1 LGTSGRK
8 EALPLREAWVQR
20 QFLQAAAIEAPVV
33 FGCARPPFTL
43 IVDLGEGLF
52 TKQWWRGA
60 ATLAALVLW
69 ALMLGP
75 GIAPLPAGTPAEPA
89 LAVQEQWEA
98 IGVSSASEGARS
110 GIRMAAGPRAVPI
123 AQAPERAF
131 VDLFATVGRDGLAR
145 SLVRVGAAS
154 GDAVHV
160 EKVIRADGA
169 RIVPG
174 TIASITLGRKG
185 AAGQRPVE
193 SVVLRAALDMRLSV
207 SRAPGGLV
215 LTRLPVPVDRTPLR
229 IRGRAGDGL
238 YWSLRAAGASTQS
251 ATAFLKALATQIDV
265 GEIAPNDRF
274 DLILANRRSADGESR
289 AGPLLYAGLDRNC
302 DTSLQLVAWTIGGKS
317 SWINAAGPSLAPAT
331 DAMIWPVN
339 ARITSGFGLRV
350 HPILRFARMHR
361 GLDFGAGWG
370 TPIHAAA
377 DGQVTKAGWAG
388 GYGRQV
394 RVAHGGGMATS
405 YSHMSRMAVEPGA
418 YVRQGQL
425 IGYVGSSGLS
435 TGPHLHY
442 EVLQDGRAVNPM
454 SVRFASAPATDP
466 AMMDAVKARLKALL
480 RVGTRA

>member
-1 LGTSGRK
+1 M
-8 EALPLREAWVQR
+8 REAWIQR
-20 QFLQAAAIEAPVV
+20 QWAQAGAIEAPIG
-33 FGCARPPFTL
+33 FGRARPPFTL
-43 IVDLGEGLF
+43 LVDLGEGLF
-52 TKQWWRGA
+52 TRQWWRGA

-75 GIAPLPAGTPAEPA
+75 GFEPLPAGTPAAPA
-89 LAVQEQWEA
+89 TAVQEQWDA
-98 IGVSSASEGARS
+98 VGVASSADGSRS
-110 GIRMAAGPRAVPI
+110 GWRMAAGPKVEPI

-131 VDLFATVGRDGLAR
+131 IELFVTVGRDGLAR
-145 SLVRVGAAS
+145 SLVRGGAAP
-154 GDAVHV
+154 GDAVQA
-160 EKVIRADGA
+160 EKLMRADGA

-185 AAGQRPVE
+185 AGGQRPVE
-193 SVVLRAALDMRLSV
+193 SVSLRAALDMRLSV
-207 SRAPGGLV
+207 VRAEAGLT
-215 LTRLPVPVDRTPLR
+215 LTRMPVPVDRTPVR

-238 YWSLRAAGASTQS
+238 YWALRAAGASSQS
-251 ATAFLKALATQIDV
+251 AASYLKALATQIDV
-265 GEIAPNDRF
+265 GEIAPDDRF

-289 AGPLLYAGLDRNC
+289 VGPLLYAGLDRNGGA
-302 DTSLQLVAWTIGGKS
+302 SLQLVAWTVGGKA
-317 SWINAAGPSLAPAT
+317 SWINAAATAQAPAT
-331 DAMIWPVN
+331 NAMIWPVN

-350 HPILRFARMHR
+350 HPILRFARMHN

-377 DGQVTKAGWAG
+377 DGQVIKAGWAG

-394 RVAHGGGMATS
+394 RIAHGDGMATS
-405 YSHMSRMAVEPGA
+405 YSHMSRMAVDPGA

-442 EVLQDGRAVNPM
+442 EVLRDGRAVNPM
-454 SVRFASAPATDP
+454 SVRFASGPVADP
-466 AMMDAVKARLKALL
+466 AVMDAVKARLQALL

>member
-1 LGTSGRK
+1 M
-8 EALPLREAWVQR
+8 REAWIQR
-20 QFLQAAAIEAPVV
+20 QFNQAAAIEAPVV

-43 IVDLGEGLF
+43 IVDLGQGLF
-52 TKQWWRGA
+52 TKQWWRGV

-75 GIAPLPAGTPAEPA
+75 GITPLPAGTPAAPA
-89 LAVQEQWEA
+89 IAVQAQWEA
-98 IGVSSASEGARS
+98 VGVGSMAQGQRS
-110 GIRMAAGPRAVPI
+110 GLRMAAGPRVEPI
-123 AQAPERAF
+123 AQAPEREF
-131 VDLFATVGRDGLAR
+131 VELFATVGRDGLAR

-154 GDAVHV
+154 GDAVEV
-160 EKVIRADGA
+160 ERLMRADGG

-174 TIASITLGRKG
+174 TVAAITLGRKG
-185 AAGQRPVE
+185 AAGQRPVA

-207 SRAPGGLV
+207 TRAEVGLI
-215 LTRLPVPVDRTPLR
+215 LTRIPVPVDHAPVR

-238 YWSLRAAGASTQS
+238 YWALRAAGASSQS
-251 ATAFLKALATQIDV
+251 AAAYLQALATQIDV
-265 GEIAPNDRF
+265 GEVTPDDRF

-289 AGPLLYAGLDRNC
+289 AGPLLYAGLDRAT
-302 DTSLQLVAWTIGGKS
+302 DSSLQLVAWTVAGKT
-317 SWINAAGPSLAPAT
+317 SWINAAAGDQALAAN
-331 DAMIWPVN
+331 AMIWPVN
-339 ARITSGFGLRV
+339 ARITSGFGPRV
-350 HPILRFARMHR
+350 HPILRFARMHK

-394 RVAHGGGMATS
+394 RIAHGGGMATS

-425 IGYVGSSGLS
+425 IGFVGSSGLS

-442 EVLQDGRAVNPM
+442 EVLRDGRAVNPM
-454 SVRFASAPATDP
+454 SVRFASGPAADP

-480 RVGTRA
+480 RLGTRA